1 MKKITGTMLLAAA
14 LASGSA
20 LGAGPEAYVLADKPP
35 AYGIIPASSM
45 IYALTL
51 NRRCDLPIA
60 NAHNL
65 KMAEI
70 FNNRSHPERPDIGC
84 WGVTQDPSHAEVVV
98 IGPTGFVSSGMSL
111 TQFTRV
117 SLQADGSALTI
128 GPAMTQ
134 EEYLENVRRYEKSLR

>member
-1 MKKITGTMLLAAA
+1 MKKFTGTMLLAAA
-14 LASGSA
+14 LASGNA

-35 AYGIIPASSM
+35 AYGVIPASSM
-45 IYALTL
+45 LYALML

-84 WGVTQDPSHAEVVV
+84 WGVTLSPSKDEVVV
-98 IGPTGFVSSGMSL
+98 IGPTGTMSDPMSL
-111 TQFTRV
+111 TAFVRATV
-117 SLQADGSALTI
+117 AKNGDATAS
-128 GPAMTQ
+128 GPAMTS
-134 EEYLENVRRYEKSLR
+134 EERQRNIDAYAKSAR